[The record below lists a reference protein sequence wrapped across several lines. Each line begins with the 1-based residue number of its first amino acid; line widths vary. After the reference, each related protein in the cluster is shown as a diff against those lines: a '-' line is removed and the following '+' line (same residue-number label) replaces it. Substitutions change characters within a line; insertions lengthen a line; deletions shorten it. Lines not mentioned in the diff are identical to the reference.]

1 MSGEFVLGVYR
12 FSLLTVRD
20 KTRPVGTAKV
30 DARIVQR
37 SPMFRADGERS
48 APTEQYASGIAQT
61 IDA

>member
-1 MSGEFVLGVYR
+1 
-12 FSLLTVRD
+12 
-20 KTRPVGTAKV
+20 V